1 VAYSTLVLS
10 LPNILNSQIPF
21 LICRILFV
29 SISFRHLASNFA
41 AFAFVSRRFLWFAVE
56 KNLFDQCLARIK
68 LALPFAKLATASAGS
83 GALSAISNAELDELM
98 RRVLSLL
105 NARHLGPF
113 EAEIHDGCLKAIA
126 GSFASGAAPTTD
138 SRLSPLRWL
147 LTALQHRYTHAILR
161 AVPVWLQAAAP
172 SESASAVLATID
184 STLSSTHLS
193 TLFATLLKAEAAR
206 WTPTTL
212 YQAARKVS
220 TGTSLPT
227 AAGAVAPAPVASGA
241 APAAAAAAS
250 SAAAAPVAAAIISA
264 AIPAVAVTPGS
275 DKSVLRALLVGAVGG
290 SEDDALRATFGAP
303 IMHLA
308 AAAGDLD
315 VVRGLIDAGVDVNA
329 ADEHGN
335 TLLVKLVGTLQIYII
350 VSDVL

>member
-1 VAYSTLVLS
+1 
-10 LPNILNSQIPF
+10 
-21 LICRILFV
+21 
-29 SISFRHLASNFA
+29 
-41 AFAFVSRRFLWFAVE
+41 
-56 KNLFDQCLARIK
+56 
-68 LALPFAKLATASAGS
+68 
-83 GALSAISNAELDELM
+83 M

-126 GSFASGAAPTTD
+126 GSITSAAAAAGAAPAVAASTD
-138 SRLSPLRWL
+138 ARLSPLRWL
-147 LTALQHRYTHAILR
+147 LSALQHRYTHAILR

-172 SESASAVLATID
+172 SESQSAVLTSID
-184 STLSSTHLS
+184 ASLSSTHLS
-193 TLFATLLKAEAAR
+193 TLFATLLKGEAAR

-227 AAGAVAPAPVASGA
+227 GGASTTGIAAAASTPATSASAA
-241 APAAAAAAS
+241 APAAGAAV
-250 SAAAAPVAAAIISA
+250 AAPAPTAVITAVQ
-264 AIPAVAVTPGS
+264 PTVAVTPGS
-275 DKSVLRALLVGAVGG
+275 DKRVLRALLVGAVGG
-290 SEDDALRATFGAP
+290 SEDETLRATFGAP

-315 VVRGLIDAGVDVNA
+315 VVRGLLDAGVDVNT

-335 TLLVKLVGTLQIYII
+335 TLLVKLMGMLCLDAFAGLIE
-350 VSDVL
+350 

>member
-1 VAYSTLVLS
+1 
-10 LPNILNSQIPF
+10 
-21 LICRILFV
+21 
-29 SISFRHLASNFA
+29 
-41 AFAFVSRRFLWFAVE
+41 VE

-83 GALSAISNAELDELM
+83 GSLSAISNAELDELM

-126 GSFASGAAPTTD
+126 GSFASAAAAPAGGAAPVAD

-147 LTALQHRYTHAILR
+147 LAALQHRYTHAILR

-172 SESASAVLATID
+172 TESAAAVLATID
-184 STLSSTHLS
+184 SSLSSTHLS
-193 TLFATLLKAEAAR
+193 TLFATLLKAETSR
-206 WTPTTL
+206 WTPATL

-227 AAGAVAPAPVASGA
+227 AAAASAPASAASGAAASAAPSAAAAA
-241 APAAAAAAS
+241 APAAAAAIIT
-250 SAAAAPVAAAIISA
+250 AAL
-264 AIPAVAVTPGS
+264 PAVAVTPGS

-290 SEDDALRATFGAP
+290 SEDATLRVAFGAP

-308 AAAGDLD
+308 AAAGDMD
-315 VVRGLIDAGVDVNA
+315 VVRGLIDAGVDINA

-335 TLLVKLVGTLQIYII
+335 TLLVKLVGMVGRVACT
-350 VSDVL
+350 